1 MNYMKQN
8 GKIRLRTVLLLS
20 AALSTSTMAWAQDS
34 ATVEQPVPVSN
45 DDTGNT
51 TDNAEDNS
59 EILVTGA
66 RQTQRS
72 SNDMKR
78 NATVI
83 VDGLINDE
91 IGSMP
96 DNSVGDT
103 LERLPGV
110 TADRFKGNAN
120 ELSVRGLGPT
130 LSFSTFNGREVS
142 TAGPDRSVAFQQFPS
157 ELINGVLVYKSQQAD
172 FLEGG
177 IAGVIELR
185 SIKPLDYGKRRFQAE
200 FRGVFQP
207 KDDEVLGRGGIGYRA
222 NISYTDQFST
232 GLGDIGV
239 SIGYQRQDQAAP
251 EDYYITNSSFVPCT
265 TSARNPTV
273 ITGNQQSAAGSN
285 VNCSNAAAGT
295 TLTGRDIGDRYY
307 ATSARTFQNRVTSEK
322 RDAVIGALQ
331 WRPAPNLDISLDGQY
346 SKRSSLENRKAFAIT
361 EGLRGI
367 QPLVIGG
374 VGNDFSDGA
383 LLKYTGNSNL
393 EIQMEDR
400 LREEKYYGGGL
411 NIGWE
416 AGRLKVDADLSY
428 SESRRTE
435 AQKATN
441 MRSGRRVVYT
451 LDATEGEVPS
461 VDFLNFDI
469 NDPNN
474 FMIAAPANNSN
485 YARYRFVTD
494 RRDKIAAARVDATY
508 ELDGGFVQSL
518 KFGARYSQHNRTMD
532 ANNNNDVPMPVPY
545 DGRTAAQ
552 LVAAANA
559 NCRVPFSSTDFF
571 SGSGTNLKSF
581 ALFDNDCVFRTYT
594 GRDSNPIPDSAPG
607 PEDSNVRERIFAAYV
622 MANFKTELGSLPVS
636 GNAGVRY
643 VKTNV
648 FARGYRA
655 PVNVVVS
662 VDGSAATVTR
672 VPGSALEEISG
683 SGSYDYFLPSV
694 NLAFDLS
701 NDVKLRLAGYK
712 ALSRSGIEDFNVGIT
727 PGADTTGTT
736 VQQVLSRSTTGNPE
750 LKPMRGWN
758 LDASLE
764 FYPSR
769 DTMFAVA
776 GYTKWLK
783 GAAFTAEQPFTTSI
797 VANGQLVEF
806 NAIAP
811 ANDPNTRFLYGF
823 ELSGSHSFT
832 YLPSPLDGFGVAGS
846 YSFTDADFEFPD
858 PTSVGPYME
867 PANLMGLSRHLAT
880 GSVFWEKW
888 GVSLRANYRYRSG
901 YYKPTFGSTNR
912 TVKGSG
918 YLNLSAQYN
927 VNDNIQ
933 LKIQALNV
941 TGVRDI
947 MYRAGEDS
955 ITEVS
960 ESGSQYYAGIRLRF

>member
-1 MNYMKQN
+1 MDKAITKKGAM
-8 GKIRLRTVLLLS
+8 RLRTALMLS
-20 AALSTSTMAWAQDS
+20 AALSTSTVAWAQDS
-34 ATVEQPVPVSN
+34 AAEDAATAAQDIAST
-45 DDTGNT
+45 DDTGG
-51 TDNAEDNS
+51 NS
-59 EILVTGA
+59 DIVVTGA
-66 RQTQRS
+66 RATQRT

-91 IGSMP
+91 IGAMP

-157 ELINGVLVYKSQQAD
+157 ELVNGVLVYKSQQAD

-232 GLGDIGV
+232 GIGDIGF

-251 EDYYITNSSFVPCT
+251 EDYYITNSAFVPCT
-265 TSARNPTV
+265 TSAIDPTR
-273 ITGNQQSAAGSN
+273 ITGTTAQQNAAGSN
-285 VNCSNAAAGT
+285 VNCSDSATA
-295 TLTGRDIGDRYY
+295 LTGRTVGDRYFT
-307 ATSARTFQNRVTSEK
+307 TSSRTFQNRVTSEK

-331 WRPAPNLDISLDGQY
+331 WRPSSSLDISFDGQY
-346 SKRSSLENRKAFAIT
+346 SKRSSLENRRAFAIT
-361 EGLRGI
+361 EGLRGV

-374 VGNDFSDGA
+374 VGNDLSDGA

-400 LREEKYYGGGL
+400 LREEEYYGGGMNL
-411 NIGWE
+411 VWASN
-416 AGRLKVDADLSY
+416 RFKVEADLSY
-428 SESRRTE
+428 SESHRTE
-435 AQKATN
+435 VQKATN

-451 LDATEGEVPS
+451 LDATESEVPS
-461 VDFLNFDI
+461 INFLNFDI
-469 NDPNN
+469 NDPAN
-474 FMIAAPANNSN
+474 FLIATPTSNSN

-494 RRDKIAAARVDATY
+494 RLDKIAAARVDATY
-508 ELDGGFVQSL
+508 DLDGSFVQSL
-518 KFGARYSQHNRTMD
+518 KFGARYSEHHRTMD
-532 ANNNNDVPMPVPY
+532 ANNNNDVAIPVPY

-559 NCRVPFSSTDFF
+559 NCRVPFTSTNFF
-571 SGSGTNLKSF
+571 SGSNSNLNSF
-581 ALFDNDCVFRTYT
+581 AMFDNDCVFRTYT
-594 GRDSNPIPDSAPG
+594 GRDTNPIPDSAPG

-648 FARGYRA
+648 LAHGYRA
-655 PVNVVVS
+655 PVIVVPS
-662 VDGSAATVTR
+662 VNGSTATVTR
-672 VPGSALEEISG
+672 VPGSELEEFSG
-683 SGSYDYFLPSV
+683 RGGYEYFLPSV

-701 NDVKLRLAGYK
+701 NAVKLRMAGYK

-727 PGADTTGTT
+727 PGADATGTT
-736 VQQVLSRSTTGNPE
+736 VQEVLARSTTGNPD

-764 FYPSR
+764 YYPSP

-783 GAAFTAEQPFTTSI
+783 GAAFTAVQPFTTEI
-797 VANGQLVEF
+797 VANGQLVEI

-811 ANDPNTRFLYGF
+811 ANDPHTRFLYGF
-823 ELSGSHSFT
+823 EVSGSHSFT
-832 YLPSPLDGFGVAGS
+832 YLPSPLDGFGVSGS

-858 PTSVGPYME
+858 TTAVAAYTD

-880 GSVFWEKW
+880 AGVFWEKW
-888 GVSLRANYRYRSG
+888 GVSLRANYRYRSA
-901 YYKPTFGSTNR
+901 YFKPTFGSTNR

-927 VNDNIQ
+927 INKNLQ
-933 LKIQALNV
+933 LKLQALNV